1 MANEIL
7 SQINDIIRKVLDN
20 DDIVIQETTTA
31 KEVPDWDSLSHV
43 QIVAAIE
50 KHFKITFTS
59 KEIHSFKNVGE
70 MCAAVA
76 AKRAK

>member
-7 SQINDIIRKVLDN
+7 SQISDIIRKVLDN

-43 QIVAAIE
+43 QIVAAVE
-50 KHFKITFTS
+50 KHFKIVFTS